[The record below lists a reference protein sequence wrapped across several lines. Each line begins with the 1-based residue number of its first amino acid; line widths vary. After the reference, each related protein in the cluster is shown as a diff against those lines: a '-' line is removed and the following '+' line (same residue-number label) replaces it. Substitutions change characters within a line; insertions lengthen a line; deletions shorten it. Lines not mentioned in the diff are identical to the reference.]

1 MEGLWV
7 VLLGAPGCGKGTQS
21 EFLVNDYGFSV
32 ISVGDILRTSRET
45 PVAER
50 GSTVGELLDAGELL
64 PDAVILNLVGSELN
78 KLSDEKRANL
88 LFDGFP
94 RTVGQAEGLSGLAKE
109 FSKDVDLVLNFAV
122 GDDIV
127 LGRILGRYK
136 CSNCG
141 RVFNDFFLCP
151 AVDGV
156 CDSCGGKEFSRR
168 TDDNEVALRKR
179 LSEYREKTG
188 PLVDY
193 YLSAGVL
200 RVVDASLGLDDVRRA
215 IHGILNK
222 KEKE

>member
-1 MEGLWV
+1 MRSSWV

-32 ISVGDILRTSRET
+32 ISVGDILRMSRGT
-45 PVAER
+45 LVAER
-50 GSTVGELLDAGELL
+50 GRSVGELLDAGELL
-64 PDAVILNLVGSELN
+64 PDAVILNLVRNELSR
-78 KLSDEKRANL
+78 LDAEKRETL

-94 RTVGQAEGLSGLAKE
+94 RTVGQAEGLSSLAKE
-109 FSKDVDLVLNFAV
+109 FGVDVDLVLNFAV

-141 RVFNDFFLCP
+141 KVFNDFFLHP

-156 CDSCGGKEFSRR
+156 CDACGGREFDRR

-179 LSEYREKTG
+179 LSEYHEKTG

-200 RVVDASLGLDDVRRA
+200 RVVDASLGLEDVRRA
-215 IHGILNK
+215 IYGILN
-222 KEKE
+222 EKERE